1 MLALLENVSEL
12 HIRAS
17 TQEAA
22 MKIYTIKDIARK
34 AGVSVTTVSRVLNHR
49 PDVNKATREKV
60 EKVMAECHF
69 VGNANARGLKQVDGD
84 LVAVIV
90 RGHQN
95 PFLNALTEAIL
106 QRAKDL
112 KAAFIT
118 EYIDEKADEFQTAL
132 RLLHEKRATGFIFV
146 GSRPDERTQ
155 AIASLEMP
163 MVFTTVNAAHTQLTH
178 AASVSIDDRAMARE
192 ATGVLL
198 SRGHRK
204 IAVFG
209 ASRSDGDNLSQR
221 YKGVKDAFMDAGL
234 AFDESRYVET
244 RFSLKGAYD
253 CAREFFTEMDD
264 TTAVFA
270 MSDTVAMGV
279 IRALQDMGKRVPDDV
294 SVFGFDG
301 TETGKYFIP
310 RLSTVEQPVAEL
322 AEQSVLVLSDM
333 LEHGTSPRH
342 VVVEATLRLRESVK

>member
-1 MLALLENVSEL
+1 
-12 HIRAS
+12 
-17 TQEAA
+17 
-22 MKIYTIKDIARK
+22 MKIYTIKDIAQK

-49 PDVNKATREKV
+49 PDVNQATREKV

-84 LVAVIV
+84 LVAVII

-95 PFLNALTEAIL
+95 SFLNALAEAIL
-106 QRAKDL
+106 QHTRDSKT
-112 KAAFIT
+112 AFLT

-132 RLLHEKRATGFIFV
+132 RLLHEKRVTGFIFV
-146 GSRPDERTQ
+146 GSRPDERVQ

-163 MVFTTVNAAHTQLTH
+163 MVFTTVNVAHTHLSH

-198 SRGHRK
+198 ARGHRK

-209 ASRSDGDNLSQR
+209 ASRIAGDNLSQR
-221 YKGVKDAFMDAGL
+221 YQGVKDAFHDAGL
-234 AFDESRYVET
+234 AFDEERYVET
-244 RFSLKGAYD
+244 RFSFKGAYD
-253 CAREFFTEMDD
+253 CAKAFFAEKTD

-270 MSDTVAMGV
+270 MSDTVAIGV
-279 IRALQDMGKRVPDDV
+279 IRALQDMGKRVPEDV
-294 SVFGFDG
+294 SVFGYDG
-301 TETGKYFIP
+301 IEAGKYFIP

-322 AEQSVLVLSDM
+322 AEQSVLVLTDM
-333 LEHGTSPRH
+333 LEHQASPRH
-342 VVVEATLRLRESVK
+342 VVVEATLRLRESIK